1 MNFGGVGWRHCST
14 QYRPRPFPTC
24 HYLSPSWCIQ
34 SRVTSLVPGEERGGW
49 SGERWVET
57 WGRAKACEKVCLQ
70 RVVVEGRRTRNM
82 LPGEDRTWKV
92 GRETHI
98 AHSQFASSL
107 DPAQNRIPGLAT
119 ADGPAHLP
127 VPAWHLACSFSCLAD
142 FTGQKRGDSTMGRL
156 DSYPISQEDSAFLG
170 SLDACIHQRSHL
182 LKSWLQ

>member
-1 MNFGGVGWRHCST
+1 MGRDGW
-14 QYRPRPFPTC
+14 
-24 HYLSPSWCIQ
+24 
-34 SRVTSLVPGEERGGW
+34 
-49 SGERWVET
+49 ET
-57 WGRAKACEKVCLQ
+57 WGRAKAWEKVCPQ

-127 VPAWHLACSFSCLAD
+127 VPAWRLACSFSCLAD
-142 FTGQKRGDSTMGRL
+142 FTGQKREDSTMGRL
-156 DSYPISQEDSAFLG
+156 DSYPVSQEDSAFLG